1 MPVSDFPARMTARA
15 TMARHR
21 PETARSCALIGA
33 TRQPLDGH
41 RYAQPHT
48 LEARCIRATEED
60 LERDSEK
67 VAR

>member
-1 MPVSDFPARMTARA
+1 MRVDWSHEAA
-15 TMARHR
+15 
-21 PETARSCALIGA
+21 
-33 TRQPLDGH
+33 LDGH